1 MAHFAQLDENNL
13 VIQVMAVNNDVIVD
27 GNGVEQES
35 IGLAFLQGLFGS
47 DTNWKQTSY
56 NKNIRK
62 NYACVGFT
70 YDTARDAF
78 IPQQPFESWSINEET
93 CLWQAPIDQPS
104 LTEAQEQAGT
114 YYGWDEDAYQA
125 DTSNPKTAG
134 WVLITTD
141 N

>member
-56 NKNIRK
+56 NNNIRK

-78 IPQQPFESWSINEET
+78 IPQQPFASWSINEET

-104 LTEAQEQAGT
+104 LTEAQQQAGT